1 MFFVSFVDKKGVKK
15 FSASLRVLRGQK
27 GVKVFFV
34 SFVDKKGVKKFSAP
48 LRVLRGQKGVKVFSA
63 ALRGPPW
70 IKKDILQ
77 RTQLLRTK
85 N

>member
-15 FSASLRVLRGQK
+15 FSAS
-27 GVKVFFV
+27 
-34 SFVDKKGVKKFSAP
+34 

-77 RTQLLRTK
+77 RTQ
-85 N
+85 